1 MPSFHRCIRR
11 LQSQTPMRRN
21 EECRLGDGR
30 LKIGDDRSEN
40 RYHNDRQSQNDHQAI
55 QERP

>member
-1 MPSFHRCIRR
+1 
-11 LQSQTPMRRN
+11 MRRN

-40 RYHNDRQSQNDHQAI
+40 RYHNDRQSKNDHQAI